1 MSVSEDGDFYSS
13 VNSSVVHSR
22 IHLIDEEIRE
32 QLEREQVLLP
42 SAPSPLNPVV
52 SAVGTPS
59 MGMLSNTRRGSL
71 AMPLTAEDI
80 YPQIPTLIARAN
92 GMLDAPGE
100 TDLELDP
107 FYQELLLR
115 EGEEEDAE
123 AEGENVDISLLTEEE
138 REIYMAAKK
147 ERLRKK
153 REAAIALLKK
163 QQSHLT
169 QLKPV
174 HSDLNQSLD
183 FLNRYYEKMLS
194 QKNSVLME
202 AYRTHMYGIQEELK
216 ALRERVAA
224 LERMVEQNPKVLRL
238 KREVEQAKG
247 DYDLFH
253 ERSERL
259 KRELDHYKA
268 RHKEAKDRCE
278 LLNVTAKSSIRD
290 NLISRAQTIE
300 WERKLILLSPNPGS
314 EFSVSTGTGGATI
327 HGTNRGLLKL
337 PENRPHTVIGL
348 QRENARSR
356 ITSDSTAKSRP
367 QSAFVGRVGQLK
379 MIKEHRSEFVEG
391 YQETLASKREEQERS
406 ALIEKRKVRPHSAN
420 PTGNVHS
427 VVVDEFNRNETM
439 KRSNVEVDYDAV
451 EIESIEEGETDPIDD
466 DESIQDSPTNN
477 NKNIENNNNKKWSNR
492 GYGFDFTTLVDGE
505 ITEDDLRR
513 HDAFLEL
520 VDSGGVSLPLP
531 ALEGPFVDE
540 SDHFGIDEETEQ
552 EKWINLLVQ
561 ALQSGKFNPEVLD
574 ESMCR
579 KAVLEL
585 RRLVQRTRKEAEKIR
600 GTFHVD
606 VSDYREK
613 EHFFISCLDETKK
626 DILRR
631 QVKTDT
637 SKGLQGSNLFELQT
651 NSDKDLES
659 RIFNHRG
666 VWTKNASLG
675 RNKRQS
681 SYRLRPRT
689 EQEIITQ
696 ELEFRKQRLSKS
708 QTEQSRFDRE
718 SVSVDQFKQ
727 FTPDQ
732 ICHLMMLHKDKLSAL
747 HDAVFPE
754 SITALLSTP
763 VATATA
769 VTSVTASIQ
778 RLRAN
783 GNGSPTSRSPSP
795 LQYPAQLNA
804 NTVSGNTV
812 STVTNGN
819 NGMMVSASEAVLSNQ
834 DNRSSYVQTRSI
846 SPINIAQPML
856 GMSATGSIGL
866 PRPQSAGAGVV
877 KGHSSLPIKTTISRL
892 HPPSDL
898 SKHRLFQDAVW
909 SSNQPKRK
917 LDRFRF

>member
-32 QLEREQVLLP
+32 QLQRELLLP
-42 SAPSPLNPVV
+42 SAASPANTTAISV
-52 SAVGTPS
+52 VGTPS
-59 MGMLSNTRRGSL
+59 MGMLSNTRRGSV

-92 GMLDAPGE
+92 GMWDAPGE

-107 FYQELLLR
+107 LYQEMLLR
-115 EGEEEDAE
+115 EGEGEEEE
-123 AEGENVDISLLTEEE
+123 AEDNVDISTLTEEE

-183 FLNRYYEKMLS
+183 FLNRYYEKMLN

-238 KREVEQAKG
+238 KREVQQAKG

-268 RHKEAKDRCE
+268 RHKEAKESCE

-300 WERKLILLSPNPGS
+300 WERKALLLSPNPGS
-314 EFSVSTGTGGATI
+314 EFSVSTGTGGANF

-348 QRENARSR
+348 QHENARSR
-356 ITSDSTAKSRP
+356 ITADSTTKSRP

-391 YQETLASKREEQERS
+391 HQETLASKRQEQERS
-406 ALIEKRKVRPHSAN
+406 AMIEKRKVRPHSAN

-427 VVVDEFNRNETM
+427 VVVPYKQREEDDSNRNETLKM
-439 KRSNVEVDYDAV
+439 SNGDVDYDAV
-451 EIESIEEGETDPIDD
+451 EIESVEDDEHDPIH
-466 DESIQDSPTNN
+466 ESSHDSPTNN
-477 NKNIENNNNKKWSNR
+477 NHEHHDNTNNKKWSNR

-513 HDAFLEL
+513 HEAFLEL
-520 VDSGGVSLPLP
+520 VDAGEVSMP
-531 ALEGPFVDE
+531 ALEGPLE
-540 SDHFGIDEETEQ
+540 SDQLGTDEETEQ

-561 ALQSGKFNPEVLD
+561 ALQSGKFKTELLD

-585 RRLVQRTRKEAEKIR
+585 RRLVQQSRKEAEKIR

-606 VSDYREK
+606 ISDYREK

-626 DILRR
+626 EILRR

-651 NSDKDLES
+651 NSDNDLES

-689 EQEIITQ
+689 EQEIISQ

-708 QTEQSRFDRE
+708 QMEQTRFDRE
-718 SVSVDQFKQ
+718 SVSVNQFKQ

-778 RLRAN
+778 RLRAT
-783 GNGSPTSRSPSP
+783 GNGSPTSRSSSP
-795 LQYPAQLNA
+795 IQYPTQVNA
-804 NTVSGNTV
+804 NPVSGAV
-812 STVTNGN
+812 STISNGK
-819 NGMMVSASEAVLSNQ
+819 VSASETVLSNQ
-834 DNRSSYVQTRSI
+834 DNRHSYAQTRSI
-846 SPINIAQPML
+846 SPAITTSQPMPW
-856 GMSATGSIGL
+856 MSATGSIGL
-866 PRPQSAGAGVV
+866 QRPQSAGAGVV
-877 KGHSSLPIKTTISRL
+877 KGPASLPIKTTISRL

-898 SKHRLFQDAVW
+898 SKHRVFQDAVW
-909 SSNQPKRK
+909 SSTQPKRK